1 LIVVLERPKSVAMMV
16 LLLPRRPK
24 GMALIV
30 VLERPKSVAMMVLLL
45 PRRPKGMQ

>member
-1 LIVVLERPKSVAMMV
+1 MV